1 MLAPC
6 SSTLCHRIGE
16 TTLVKDKKISIK
28 ILIFWGL
35 ALLG

>member
-1 MLAPC
+1 MLALW
-6 SSTLCHRIGE
+6 STVCPRIGE
-16 TTLVKDKKISIK
+16 TTVGKDKKNSIK